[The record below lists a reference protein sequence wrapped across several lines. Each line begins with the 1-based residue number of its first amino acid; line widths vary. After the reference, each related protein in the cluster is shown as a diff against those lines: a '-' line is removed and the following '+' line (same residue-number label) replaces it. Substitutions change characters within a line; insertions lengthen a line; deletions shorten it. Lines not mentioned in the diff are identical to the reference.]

1 MSAPS
6 DPRSEA
12 EKARAAL
19 KRNAEMD
26 SGTVFQAPYTRQPS
40 VTPATFGE
48 HGSRA
53 RALSGSD
60 QGLEAGGATP
70 PGGPGSEDSPSIA
83 EAEQVLSHDGNGA
96 DERGCH
102 NNRKLHRNTSS
113 MAKSA
118 PSMQIPV
125 GEFLYDCI
133 PIRRDSG

>member
-1 MSAPS
+1 MASPS

-26 SGTVFQAPYTRQPS
+26 SGTVFQAPYSRQPS

-60 QGLEAGGATP
+60 QGLEAGGAAP
-70 PGGPGSEDSPSIA
+70 PDGPESDDSTAIA
-83 EAEQVLSHDGNGA
+83 EAEQVATGRDSTRPVVNRA
-96 DERGCH
+96 DEDA
-102 NNRKLHRNTSS
+102 LTS
-113 MAKSA
+113 KK
-118 PSMQIPV
+118 
-125 GEFLYDCI
+125 
-133 PIRRDSG
+133 

>member
-6 DPRSEA
+6 DTRSEA

-48 HGSRA
+48 QGSRA

-60 QGLEAGGATP
+60 QGLEAGGAAP
-70 PGGPGSEDSPSIA
+70 PGGAGSDDSPSIA
-83 EAEQVLSHDGNGA
+83 EAEQVATGRDSTRPLVNRA
-96 DERGCH
+96 DEDA
-102 NNRKLHRNTSS
+102 LTS
-113 MAKSA
+113 KK
-118 PSMQIPV
+118 
-125 GEFLYDCI
+125 
-133 PIRRDSG
+133 